1 MGRVSSPD
9 IPRPKLAIEQ
19 FITSAGGGNVTVV
32 DRIEDL
38 ETRISRK
45 LEAMESQRSE
55 MKARFISLERKPIK
69 KKMEDGEAWIVQQ
82 AGMFLLDPSK
92 LVNAYEVFDLD
103 NGSYE
108 YTRVEIVKSNG
119 DIEVVETGTPIE
131 SIIMKLREYD
141 DYVLQYEERKAA
153 IQKASANGSR
163 AFGNPL

>member
-1 MGRVSSPD
+1 MARIVSPD

-19 FITSAGGGNVTVV
+19 FITSTGGGNVAVA

-45 LEAMESQRSE
+45 LETMESQRSE

-69 KKMEDGEAWIVQQ
+69 KRMEDGEGWIVQQ

-92 LVNAYEVFDLD
+92 IVNAYEVFDPD

-108 YTRVEIVKSNG
+108 CTRVEVVKSNG
-119 DIEVVETGTPIE
+119 DVEVVESGTPIE